1 MPLLVILVDK
11 DGHNPDG
18 ILGTGI
24 TWQML
29 IILAQ
34 VDGHNP
40 DGHSDDI
47 LGMVGCKVNL
57 KVLVI
62 LSVMTVLTCHG
73 SNDDSSDKKF

>member
-1 MPLLVILVDK
+1 MPILVILVDK

-29 IILAQ
+29 VILAQ

-40 DGHSDDI
+40 DRHSD
-47 LGMVGCKVNL
+47 GRNGCKVNL

>member
-1 MPLLVILVDK
+1 MPILVILVDK

-29 IILAQ
+29 VILAQ
-34 VDGHNP
+34 V